1 MKKKKIYL
9 KITDNYNEI
18 SEIFEYCLYDE
29 LNNIITYMENDVDVS
44 IIIKDNI
51 KIIRKSNNYKLELVF
66 DNRMTNSIY
75 EIYNPLMTIEV
86 EVDTLVLKKDNKGF
100 YIEYLL
106 IMNNENIGI
115 YKIECK
121 MEDI

>member
-75 EIYNPLMTIEV
+75 EIYNPLMNIEV

>member
-29 LNNIITYMENDVDVS
+29 LNNIIKYKEKDVDVS

-75 EIYNPLMTIEV
+75 EIYNPLMNIEV

>member
-1 MKKKKIYL
+1 
-9 KITDNYNEI
+9 
-18 SEIFEYCLYDE
+18 
-29 LNNIITYMENDVDVS
+29 MENDVDVS

-75 EIYNPLMTIEV
+75 EIYNPLMNIEV